1 MTRLS
6 TKATTPP
13 GRPLCR
19 SSCPYHKEYITFKA
33 SINNIKLRK
42 GGKAAAPHEHWKNI
56 DFLKSAQFW
65 NELVD
70 GQSRAVTD
78 SNQQLY
84 YKLPLQLET
93 HHKKVLSWNSERST
107 LANGINFT
115 ARKLL
120 LNILNSADNHIDVLP
135 AIPLPESVPDGE
147 VDLSIAG
154 SVDLNSFNLMAA
166 PPDHGHSE
174 FIESEQG
181 GASSYTH
188 HIAFDNA
195 PGSDIDMPLYTPPML
210 TQPAP
215 PMKQAV
221 HQTLLPGANP
231 TSASSVQKADR
242 CAVCVNS
249 MCRKRWDCP
258 GNGNR
263 ASCKCAHPPIPKEKR
278 VRISEETIIRYIAE
292 QERGGGTYVYRGPI
306 GPVNALY
313 LNYPHK
319 QCVAWNKSA
328 QIRGGSLHEW
338 LCDREAAT
346 TVSDSMGLQ
355 PTECPLIQ
363 PIGITAGKPRG
374 RIQQAPTQYRV

>member
-6 TKATTPP
+6 TKAITPP

-19 SSCPYHKEYITFKA
+19 SSCPYDKEYITFKA
-33 SINNIKLRK
+33 SINNKKLRK

-70 GQSRAVTD
+70 GQSRAITD
-78 SNQQLY
+78 SNQRLY

-93 HHKKVLSWNSERST
+93 HHK
-107 LANGINFT
+107 
-115 ARKLL
+115 KLL

-154 SVDLNSFNLMAA
+154 SVDLNSFNPMAA
-166 PPDHGHSE
+166 PPGPGDHGHSE

-181 GASSYTH
+181 
-188 HIAFDNA
+188 
-195 PGSDIDMPLYTPPML
+195 SDIDMPLYTPPRL
-210 TQPAP
+210 TQPAL

-221 HQTLLPGANP
+221 HQKLLPGANP
-231 TSASSVQKADR
+231 TSASSAQKVDR

-278 VRISEETIIRYIAE
+278 VPISEETIIRYLAE
-292 QERGGGTYVYRGPI
+292 QERVVYSNWLHIGVAMGANVIPEMLTCLHTYQPRNTKRLMRALACTAHSVSTNVGAVYQGAVD
-306 GPVNALY
+306 G
-313 LNYPHK
+313 
-319 QCVAWNKSA
+319 
-328 QIRGGSLHEW
+328 
-338 LCDREAAT
+338 
-346 TVSDSMGLQ
+346 
-355 PTECPLIQ
+355 
-363 PIGITAGKPRG
+363 
-374 RIQQAPTQYRV
+374 